1 MTVAFRDFNA
11 PVAMWHL
18 SVPMMK
24 QSLAQMVKAR
34 TIDATHEIPYV
45 AGYSVNGK
53 TIYIDKD
60 LPRKVGDI
68 EIFPTLIL
76 HEEVEKSLMQELKLH
91 YLHAHQIAEDAEENA
106 VRLLYGPHGLQQ
118 YLDFYKV
125 WIPKIGNR
133 KTYTDVPRDLDLAPY
148 EQERDKDTLKRMGMA

>member
-11 PVAMWHL
+11 PVSMWHL
-18 SVPMMK
+18 SASMMK
-24 QSLAQMVKAR
+24 QSLGQMVKAR
-34 TIDATHEIPYV
+34 TINATHEIPYV
-45 AGYSVNGK
+45 AGYSVDGK
-53 TIYIDKD
+53 TIYIDRE
-60 LPRKVGDI
+60 LPRKDGDI

-106 VRLLYGPHGLQQ
+106 VRLIYGPHGLQR

-133 KTYTDVPRDLDLAPY
+133 KTYTRIPRDLDLAPY
-148 EQERDKDTLKRMGMA
+148 EQEDDKSTLKRMGMA